1 MGKEYYVILD
11 KRHLS
16 FMNNGMPANIDGAD
30 KFNSYESAKKELTDN
45 YDEDFEGVIYKVTEK
60 IFRDFE
66 LIEEREENHGENI

>member
-16 FMNNGMPANIDGAD
+16 FMNNGMPVSIDGAD
-30 KFNSYESAKKELTDN
+30 KFNSYESAKKELMDD
-45 YDEDFEGVIYKVTEK
+45 YDEDFEGAIYKVTEK

-66 LIEEREENHGENI
+66 LIEERGKKNYE

>member
-1 MGKEYYVILD
+1 MEKEYYVILD
-11 KRHLS
+11 KIHLS
-16 FMNNGMPANIDGAD
+16 FMNNGMPASIDGAD

-66 LIEEREENHGENI
+66 LIEEGEKKIK

>member
-16 FMNNGMPANIDGAD
+16 FMNNGMSTSIDGAD
-30 KFNSYESAKKELTDN
+30 KFNSYEFAKKELMDN
-45 YDEDFEGVIYKVTEK
+45 YDEDFEGVIYQVTEK

-66 LIEEREENHGENI
+66 LIEEREEK

>member
-11 KRHLS
+11 KIHLN
-16 FMNNGMPANIDGAD
+16 FMNDGIATGIEGAD
-30 KFNSYESAKKELTDN
+30 KFYSYESAKKELMND

-66 LIEEREENHGENI
+66 LVEESEENNHE

>member
-11 KRHLS
+11 KIHLS
-16 FMNNGMPANIDGAD
+16 FMNNGMPTSLDGAE
-30 KFNSYESAKKELTDN
+30 KFDSYKLAKEELINN

-66 LIEEREENHGENI
+66 LIEEREKK